1 LEYVLVNKTDEI
13 VATVV
18 MGSDVGI
25 GGATTYFQG
34 VKQMPDRE
42 TFQTL
47 WKVMT
52 RNEYNTQYEAGLRK
66 PSHMNQNKWWEEEKA
81 ITDEEM
87 SLFERKRRIG
97 PSKL

>member
-1 LEYVLVNKTDEI
+1 MEYVLVNKTDEI

-34 VKQMPDRE
+34 VKQMPDRKS
-42 TFQTL
+42 FNSL

-52 RNEYNTQYEAGLRK
+52 RDDYDTQFKAGNRK
-66 PSHMNQNKWWEEEKA
+66 PSSQGYNWWEEDKA
-81 ITDEEM
+81 ITDDE
-87 SLFERKRRIG
+87 LKI
-97 PSKL
+97 